1 MGKRQTQKQTNTDA
15 LVDYV
20 PHNPSITFTETTLPA
35 FLNGRYR
42 AYALSTVFDRAIP
55 DVRDGLK
62 PTARKIL
69 YVALNRLKNGKT
81 MKIDALAGYVLAES
95 KYEHG
100 IASLVGNITN
110 LAQDFKQSIPYIAP
124 AGQIGTFY
132 SPYAGA
138 SRYVGVKLSSAF
150 DILMSDNN
158 LLPDRYQE
166 GVKIEPQ
173 FYLPI
178 VPTILLNVIQGIAVG
193 FSSNIINRNPI
204 EVCEAVK
211 LAIKGEDLTDL
222 KLTPYYKGLQGEWR
236 LVNGQFEH
244 HGFMSVIDDTTVHI
258 TAIPAN
264 QTFDSYE
271 NHLNSLIECDYIES
285 WTDYTKKD
293 KILYVLKFNKAKLA
307 NELAKDS
314 LYYRLQMYTRM
325 PKENIT
331 VIDFDGKV
339 KRYWN
344 IGELVTNFVNWRL
357 TYYELRRQK
366 LISDLQADIKWYEAV
381 SAFIE
386 LVINE
391 TIVLHKMTTA
401 VVKSILDEH
410 DITHEVLKIAI
421 SKLTKD
427 EQKSLADKIK
437 AAKKSLKELVK
448 ANVKEWFYND
458 VDALQKQLDIMGYKI
473 PYVRE
478 IVI

>member
-1 MGKRQTQKQTNTDA
+1 MAKRKQSSQPEIDG
-15 LVDYV
+15 YV
-20 PHNPSITFTETTLPA
+20 PHNPSVTFTEVSIPK

-42 AYALSTVFDRAIP
+42 EYALSTVFDRAIP

-150 DILMSDNN
+150 DILMSDND

-166 GVKIEPQ
+166 GMKIEPQ

-193 FSSNIINRNPI
+193 FSSNIVNRNPI

-211 LAIKGEDLTDL
+211 RAIVGDDLSEL

-244 HGFMSVIDDTTVHI
+244 HGFMEVIDDTTVHI

-271 NHLNSLIECDYIES
+271 NHLNSLIDCDYIES

-293 KILYVLKFNKAKLA
+293 KILYVLKFKHSKLA
-307 NELAKDS
+307 EEIAKDA
-314 LYYRLQMYTRM
+314 LYHRLQMYTRV

-331 VIDFDGKV
+331 VIDFDGNV
-339 KRYWN
+339 RRYWN
-344 IGELVTNFVNWRL
+344 VGELVTNFVNWRL
-357 TYYELRRQK
+357 GYYELRRQK
-366 LISDLQADIKWYEAV
+366 LIDDLTKDIAWYEAV
-381 SAFIE
+381 SKFIQ
-386 LVINE
+386 LVIDE
-391 TIVLHKMTTA
+391 VIVLHKMTTKE
-401 VVKSILDEH
+401 VKTILDEH
-410 DITHEVLKIAI
+410 EITHEVLKIAI

-437 AAKKSLKELVK
+437 EAKKALKELAK
-448 ANVKEWFYND
+448 ANVREWFYND
-458 VDALQKQLDIMGYKI
+458 VNELQTQLEAMGYEL
-473 PYVRE
+473 PFVRE
-478 IVI
+478 VTIDR

>member
-1 MGKRQTQKQTNTDA
+1 MAKRKQSSQPEIDG
-15 LVDYV
+15 YV
-20 PHNPSITFTETTLPA
+20 PHNPSVTFTEVSIPK

-42 AYALSTVFDRAIP
+42 EYALSTVFDRAIP

-69 YVALNRLKNGKT
+69 YVALNRLKGGKT

-100 IASLVGNITN
+100 IVSLVGNITN

-150 DILMSDNN
+150 DILMSDND

-193 FSSNIINRNPI
+193 FSSNIVNRNPI

-211 LAIKGEDLTDL
+211 RGILGEDLSEL

-244 HGFMSVIDDTTVHI
+244 HGFMEVVNDTTVHI

-271 NHLNSLIECDYIES
+271 NHLNSLIDCEYIES

-293 KILYVLKFNKAKLA
+293 KILYVLKFKRSKLA
-307 NELAKDS
+307 EEIAKDS
-314 LYYRLQMYTRM
+314 LYHRLQMYTRV

-331 VIDFDGKV
+331 VIDFDGNV

-344 IGELVTNFVNWRL
+344 VGELVTNFVNWRL
-357 TYYELRRQK
+357 QYYELRRQK
-366 LISDLQADIKWYEAV
+366 LIADLERDIKWFEAV
-381 SAFIE
+381 SAFIQ
-386 LVINE
+386 LVIDE
-391 TIVLHKMTTA
+391 VIVLHKMTTKD
-401 VVKSILDEH
+401 VKAILDEH

-437 AAKKSLKELVK
+437 DAKKQLKSLAK
-448 ANVKEWFYND
+448 ANVREWFYND
-458 VDALQKQLDIMGYKI
+458 VDSLQKQLEAMGYEL
-473 PYVRE
+473 PFVRE
-478 IVI
+478 VTIES